1 MQREHFLLQNNRG
14 KSFNIKSNRHVP
26 WHPLTWNK
34 HTNIFLPCP
43 NTEAPTLPPHFKLY
57 SIGSARQKMCRVT
70 PRQRLIFLWYIQYF
84 TCSTLSGEYICL
96 AFKNVMYCA
105 IHHPLI
111 YWVHL
116 CSMHCTSLPRV
127 RITCQSSVLLLPALG
142 LLQVPVLPWSVQ
154 PALLTLLTCIVQ
166 HCFFQ
171 SRCTISIRLNPKQS
185 MTLIK
190 SNILGKLLSNRKD
203 GTPAGATGTSKAPGS
218 TCLDT
223 GT

>member
-1 MQREHFLLQNNRG
+1 MPCLQECDVLCHTSSSNLLSAPLQHALYIPAQG
-14 KSFNIKSNRHVP
+14 QDHMPIFSFASP
-26 WHPLTWNK
+26 SPGT
-34 HTNIFLPCP
+34 
-43 NTEAPTLPPHFKLY
+43 PP
-57 SIGSARQKMCRVT
+57 SA
-70 PRQRLIFLWYIQYF
+70 
-84 TCSTLSGEYICL
+84 ST
-96 AFKNVMYCA
+96 AMV
-105 IHHPLI
+105 
-111 YWVHL
+111 
-116 CSMHCTSLPRV
+116 
-127 RITCQSSVLLLPALG
+127 
-142 LLQVPVLPWSVQ
+142 VQ